1 MSAPPLPGS
10 IDSTAIPFHGWR
22 IVAVA
27 AVAQALGFGLLS
39 AYGFLVT
46 PLAEEFGA
54 TTTQLGLGF
63 SISIM
68 FTALTGPL
76 LGRALDRG
84 PLRAIMLSGVVL
96 MLVSVIA
103 LSRGTALFE
112 LAVCFAFVSVGMSM
126 YGLFPAQVMIVNWFI
141 ERRGMALAVAAT
153 GLSVA
158 AFFVPQVTSRLIR
171 SLGWRDALVAIAVF
185 AAAVALPLIARFAVK
200 RPEEVGQRPDGA
212 LPSDG
217 PAGARLVEI
226 PLGDVLRD
234 PNFWLV
240 GIGAGIALCVSL
252 PGFFLVRYM
261 ERELGIPPVEAANVP
276 SAMAAAGLV
285 GKLLA
290 GWAVDRMNR
299 LLVVVAALGLNALG
313 WLAAVTQTSLGGML
327 LAAVPLG
334 LGGGGFLALPA
345 VLQGACFGRAMI
357 GRVSGLHALLGLP
370 FLLAIAP
377 LVGMLEQRTGS
388 FATPFVGL
396 AGLLLLA
403 ALVFALVRIPRI
415 EPGVAG

>member
-1 MSAPPLPGS
+1 MAA
-10 IDSTAIPFHGWR
+10 TPFHGWR

-27 AVAQALGFGLLS
+27 AIAQAFGFGLLS
-39 AYGFLVT
+39 AYGFLIT

-84 PLRAIMLSGVVL
+84 PLRAIMVSGVVL
-96 MLVSVIA
+96 MLVAVIA
-103 LSRGTALFE
+103 LSRGTALFH
-112 LAVCFAFVSVGMSM
+112 LAVAFAFVSVGMSM

-141 ERRGMALAVAAT
+141 ERRGMALAVAAA

-158 AFFVPQVTSRLIR
+158 AFFVPQVSSRLIR
-171 SLGWRDALVAIAVF
+171 SLGWRDALVAIACV
-185 AAAVALPLIARFAVK
+185 AAAIALPSIARFAVK
-200 RPEEVGQRPDGA
+200 RPEEVGQHPDGIEPTA
-212 LPSDG
+212 HG
-217 PAGARLVEI
+217 GAAPALVEI
-226 PLGDVLRD
+226 PLALVVRD

-240 GIGAGIALCVSL
+240 GIGVGIALCVSL

-276 SAMAAAGLV
+276 SAMAVSGLV
-285 GKLLA
+285 GKLVA
-290 GWAVDRMNR
+290 GWAMDRMR
-299 LLVVVAALGLNALG
+299 KQVVLVGALALNALG
-313 WLAAVTQTSLGGML
+313 WLAAVSQSSLAGMVV
-327 LAAVPLG
+327 AAVPLG

-345 VLQGACFGRAMI
+345 ALQGACFGRAMI

-377 LVGMLEQRTGS
+377 LVGFLEQRTGS
-388 FATPFVGL
+388 FVTPFVGL
-396 AGLLLLA
+396 AGLLLVA
-403 ALVFALVRIPRI
+403 AAVLALVRVPTV
-415 EPGVAG
+415 EPGLATPSART